1 MRQLVKKLKDAR
13 PMNNRRVKLTISY
26 DGTNFHGWQIQKVG
40 RTVQGV
46 IEQGLTKMHKYPVRV
61 VAAGRTDSGVHA
73 NGQVCH
79 FDTNLQITESR
90 LKLAV
95 NTFLPDDISVLK
107 SIFVDNN
114 YHARYDAK
122 KRVYKYYL
130 CDFTEYNVFN
140 RCFCTP
146 IRNMPGI
153 STLNSCARYLVGI
166 HDFTAFT
173 AAGDKSE
180 SKIREIYSAV
190 FYKEG
195 NATVFRIEG
204 NAFLWKM
211 IRSIVGSILKFAPLK
226 SGPFLFKNILDSKD
240 RKLAGTTAP
249 AKGLY
254 FHKVYY

>member
-1 MRQLVKKLKDAR
+1 
-13 PMNNRRVKLTISY
+13 MNNRRVKLTLSY
-26 DGTNFHGWQIQKVG
+26 DGTNFYGWQLQKTG

-46 IEQGLTKMHKYPVRV
+46 IENGLAKMHKHPVRIT
-61 VAAGRTDSGVHA
+61 AAGRTDSGVHA

-79 FDTNLQITESR
+79 FDTNLQIAESK

-107 SIFVDNN
+107 SFFVNDNF
-114 YHARYDAK
+114 HARYDAK

-130 CDFTEYNVFN
+130 CNFMEYNVFN
-140 RCFCTP
+140 RLFCTP
-146 IRNMPGI
+146 VRNMPEI
-153 STLNSCARYLVGI
+153 NALNECVRSLIGI
-166 HDFTAFT
+166 HDYTTFT

-195 NATVFRIEG
+195 SFTVFKIEG

-211 IRSIVGSILKFAPLK
+211 IRSIVGTVLKFAPMEQGSL
-226 SGPFLFKNILDSKD
+226 LFKNALESKD
-240 RKLAGTTAP
+240 RSLAGTTAP
-249 AKGLY
+249 AKGLF
-254 FHKVYY
+254 FHKVSY